1 MSPAATPSP
10 AVAPPAGP
18 PVIPQPV
25 PTAWA
30 IKRARAGEV
39 AFVVLELYTPTG
51 VFCFFFDEAAAGRL
65 ASGLGQSARS
75 GLAIASVV
83 PR

>member
-1 MSPAATPSP
+1 MNPEGAPVP
-10 AVAPPAGP
+10 VAPAGP
-18 PVIPQPV
+18 PVTPQPV

-30 IKRARAGEV
+30 IKRARSGEV

-51 VFCFFFDEAAAGRL
+51 VFCFFFDEASAGRL